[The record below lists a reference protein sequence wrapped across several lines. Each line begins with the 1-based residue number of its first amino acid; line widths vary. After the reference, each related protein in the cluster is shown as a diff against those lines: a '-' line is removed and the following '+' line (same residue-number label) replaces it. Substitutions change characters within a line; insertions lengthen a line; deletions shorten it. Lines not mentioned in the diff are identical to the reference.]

1 MLRNKNVCLLV
12 KEFNMICNYQNITDY
27 CLNKFSY
34 QYTTTPTSASG
45 DLVTS
50 VIRTDKDTG
59 QKITISSDTDLFIE
73 PCDNNDLVE
82 VISYWEC
89 YAIYVNNG
97 NVVNS
102 PDLLVTNTLQ
112 TDSVLKN
119 YDNSLQDGVSI
130 SIDSYNTII
139 LDGTIEN
146 QIHLSNV
153 ICLAN
158 ILYNE
163 NTNSAMPYILDIN
176 NTAYYLNYS
185 TLKLVLTKYFE
196 TVSKQ
201 KVVKDDLLNQLQTI
215 KTSDDISN
223 KYYCNN
229 KTSQNIIQ
237 SNIVIDYSTYQE
249 ISDVTTGVC
258 DPPCDSNS
266 CETCVDGQCV
276 SLCDSGEC
284 CDDGVCVAQCQRTIC
299 VDSGTCSVVSCD
311 DCNCPPGYS
320 CGGSEGS
327 YGCFKTYVVPGNVT
341 DCVDYLGF
349 APFSN
354 WSGPSTQNGTCV
366 NGQCEYT

>member
-1 MLRNKNVCLLV
+1 
-12 KEFNMICNYQNITDY
+12 MICNYENITDY
-27 CLNKFSY
+27 CNNKFLY
-34 QYTTTPTSASG
+34 QYVTTPISISG

-59 QKITISSDTDLFIE
+59 QKITISSDTNLFIE
-73 PCDNNDLVE
+73 PCDSNDLVE

-97 NVVNS
+97 NIVNS
-102 PDLLVTNTLQ
+102 PDLLAVNNLQ

-119 YDNSLQDGVSI
+119 YDSSLQDGVSI

-146 QIHLSNV
+146 QIHLGNI

-163 NTNSAMPYILDIN
+163 NTNSAMPYILDVN

-201 KVVKDDLLNQLQTI
+201 KVVKDNLLNQLQTI

-223 KYYCNN
+223 KSYCNN
-229 KTSQNIIQ
+229 KISQNIIQ

-249 ISDVTTGVC
+249 ISEVSTGVC
-258 DPPCDSNS
+258 DPPCDPDS
-266 CETCVDGQCV
+266 CETCVNGQCV
-276 SLCDSGEC
+276 SLCTSGQC
-284 CDDGVCVAQCQRTIC
+284 CDDGICVTQCQRKIC
-299 VDSGTCSVVSCD
+299 TDAGSCSTVSCD
-311 DCNCPPGYS
+311 ECNCPPGYT

-327 YGCFKTYVVPGNVT
+327 YGCGITVVVPGDVT
-341 DCVDYLGF
+341 DCEAYLG
-349 APFSN
+349 APAVCC
-354 WSGPSTQNGTCV
+354 WSGPDIQNGTCID
-366 NGQCEYT
+366 GQCEYT